1 MMGQSDELLLLSLS
15 PNEMR
20 TLLALRH
27 LADLNDKAKVTMEE
41 LGLLTGYSRESL
53 RLAMRGL
60 EERNLVATNRTKRN
74 LGKLY
79 KNEYQLLPE
88 NWENPEILA
97 STEPENTPN
106 RELKLPEKLA
116 STASTAILV
125 NTDNEDTKVNKDFV
139 FIYAAKPHKEEKM
152 VNRWDDDDDIGGF
165 GLLEGEVPGSQKKGP
180 VARNNPRSRHQRP
193 EDQWTTNDVA
203 SELASKLYENVR
215 GVPGLI
221 NVRKLGPILGKYRKD
236 YGTNAL
242 IELEVVEMMMGDPV
256 MLAKVKRDP
265 ANAWRMYLGLLTTR
279 GKQAQDNL
287 GMDEETAV
295 PTSGFDNSTNS
306 SYVYASDGKRFDN
319 SMPGRNALKRYEE
332 KIGKT
337 V

>member
-1 MMGQSDELLLLSLS
+1 MGQSDELLLLSLS

-27 LADLNDKAKVTMEE
+27 LADINDKAKVTMEE
-41 LGLLTGYSRESL
+41 LGVLTGYSRESL

-60 EERNLVATNRTKRN
+60 EERNLVATSRTKRN

-97 STEPENTPN
+97 STEVEETKTTVVNFQEN
-106 RELKLPEKLA
+106 LA
-116 STASTAILV
+116 STDSTTVLV
-125 NTDNEDTKVNKDFV
+125 SNLDTKDKKDYV
-139 FIYAAKPHKEEKM
+139 FFIAAEPHRKEEM
-152 VNRWDDDDDIGGF
+152 VNRWSDDDDSVGGF
-165 GLLEGEVPGSQKKGP
+165 GLLDGELPASQKKGP

-193 EDQWTTNDVA
+193 QDQWTTYDIA
-203 SELASKLYENVR
+203 SELAFGLYDRIR

-242 IELEVVEMMMGDPV
+242 IELEVMEMMFNDPK
-256 MLAKVKRDP
+256 LLSKVKNDP
-265 ANAWRMYLGLLTTR
+265 ANAWRFYLSMLTQY
-279 GKQAQDNL
+279 GKKAQDNL
-287 GMDEETAV
+287 NIDET
-295 PTSGFDNSTNS
+295 FDNESNT
-306 SYVYASDGKRFDN
+306 SYVYASDGKKFDN
-319 SMPGRNALKRYEE
+319 SMPGRAALGRYEDKLKRA
-332 KIGKT
+332 
-337 V
+337 